1 MWLYFLEFIVAAT
14 LAVGMFWF
22 TSNVL
27 LLLAMYYGRK
37 VILSIVRDHLV

>member
-1 MWLYFLEFIVAAT
+1 MLEILEFFVIAI

-22 TSNVL
+22 TSNALIVIG
-27 LLLAMYYGRK
+27 MYYGRK